1 LPLAKVANHR
11 LGFEVSTPLPF
22 ARSYELAK
30 FLLRLGLPFRV
41 SPSCHRMRP
50 DCPTSCLV
58 HKLVARPS
66 RGLIPFDV
74 FPAARSHIPPT
85 DSQSIGSCCVLRVS
99 HPLDALL
106 PARPIGLISSRT
118 RPWGSPFEA
127 FILPQRRTPF
137 STSVPS
143 WGSRWF
149 RRISS
154 PLQGYSTLR
163 EARPRKLGFS
173 QSAVSYASL
182 SFASSEVSCLLRSVS
197 G

>member
-1 LPLAKVANHR
+1 L
-11 LGFEVSTPLPF
+11 
-22 ARSYELAK
+22 RS
-30 FLLRLGLPFRV
+30 LRRYPSPDLTNWRNSSSGLD
-41 SPSCHRMRP
+41 SPSESHLRATACVRI
-50 DCPTSCLV
+50 
-58 HKLVARPS
+58 ARPVAWS
-66 RGLIPFDV
+66 TNTSHAPRGLIPFDV

-85 DSQSIGSCCVLRVS
+85 DSQSIGSCCALRVS

-106 PARPIGLISSRT
+106 PARPIGLVSSRI